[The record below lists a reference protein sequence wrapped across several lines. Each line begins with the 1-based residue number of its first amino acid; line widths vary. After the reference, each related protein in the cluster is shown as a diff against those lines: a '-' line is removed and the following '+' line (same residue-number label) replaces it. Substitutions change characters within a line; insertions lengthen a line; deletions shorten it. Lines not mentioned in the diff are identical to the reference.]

1 MKKLM
6 IMLGVLLVVTSC
18 NLKNKFSTAA
28 DGQLGIPKQPSV
40 DAGEDNATT
49 INFSHPEDVVE
60 IDVTETATTEETD
73 VDDGNPLWYY
83 LIPFGGLGII
93 AFLVYRLKKQN
104 MISEVH

>member
-18 NLKNKFSTAA
+18 NLKNKFSTTE

-40 DAGEDNATT
+40 GVGEDNATT
-49 INFSHPEDVVE
+49 ISFPHPEDVVE
-60 IDVTETATTEETD
+60 IGVAETATAEETD
-73 VDDGNPLWYY
+73 VDRGNPFWYY

-104 MISEVH
+104 MVSEVH